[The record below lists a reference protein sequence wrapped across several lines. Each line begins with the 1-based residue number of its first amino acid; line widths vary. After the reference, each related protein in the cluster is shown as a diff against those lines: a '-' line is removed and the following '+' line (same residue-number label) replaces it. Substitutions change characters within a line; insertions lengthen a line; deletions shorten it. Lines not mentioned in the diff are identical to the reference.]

1 MLCWGRIWIIVTTCL
16 LFGSLGI
23 VSRNWKHGKYDPNFD
38 LVPLIDD
45 SHIAGKALTD
55 SIDIERGRSFQKCA
69 FRWHADQILFG
80 TLLQLGK
87 HYQSVLSEYTEE
99 DERLSHLRWIQNVKT
114 GHFSKAAT
122 GLMSLSSEGL
132 VAFKDK
138 SGN

>member
-1 MLCWGRIWIIVTTCL
+1 
-16 LFGSLGI
+16 
-23 VSRNWKHGKYDPNFD
+23 
-38 LVPLIDD
+38 
-45 SHIAGKALTD
+45 
-55 SIDIERGRSFQKCA
+55 
-69 FRWHADQILFG
+69 LFG

-99 DERLSHLRWIQNVKT
+99 DERLSHLRWIQNVKM

-122 GLMSLSSEGL
+122 GLMSLFSKGL